1 MQLIRQ
7 PSEHT
12 KHNVPEIAVKVSRQ
26 MLAKRRWRARAQ
38 DGTGFGFEL
47 DAPLKHAERIFQ
59 NSKAAYV
66 IEQEPERVLLV
77 RFGTCKEAATLGW
90 QIGNLHF
97 PIAVMDG
104 GLLVEDDLAI
114 RQMLERQQI
123 PFTEV
128 EEVFQPLRAA
138 GAHQHHAHPHAES
151 EHLSDAH

>member
-7 PSEHT
+7 SIERTNHHAPQ
-12 KHNVPEIAVKVSRQ
+12 VAVKVSRQ

-38 DGTGFGFEL
+38 DGMDFGFEL
-47 DAPLKHAERIFQ
+47 DAPLKHAECIFQ

-66 IEQEPERVLLV
+66 IEQDPERVLLV
-77 RFGTCKEAATLGW
+77 RFGTCKEAAMLAW

-104 GLLVEDDLAI
+104 GLLVEDDVAI

-128 EEVFQPLRAA
+128 EEVFRPLRAA
-138 GAHQHHAHPHAES
+138 GAHQHHAHSHGEN
-151 EHLSDAH
+151 EHLTHAH

>member
-7 PSEHT
+7 SIDHA
-12 KHNVPEIAVKVSRQ
+12 HHHVPEIALKVSRQ

-38 DGTGFGFEL
+38 DGTDFGFEL
-47 DAPLKHAERIFQ
+47 DAPLKHADLIFQ

-66 IEQEPERVLLV
+66 IDQEPERVLLV
-77 RFGTCKEAATLGW
+77 RFGTCKEAATVAW

-128 EEVFQPLRAA
+128 QEVFQPLRAA
-138 GAHQHHAHPHAES
+138 RSHQHHAHPHAES
-151 EHLSDAH
+151 EHLTHAH